1 MQTDQLSENLTKD
14 VSDPEAGLTAGEIL
28 RRERLRIGLTE
39 KEVGNS
45 LHITAHYVKAMES
58 DSYEKLPNAVFAK
71 GYIKH
76 YAILLELDTDDLLER
91 YQELAIRKSELNQEV
106 STSQDRWRKDKNKLW
121 VVLSVTVFIC
131 GFTGLWAYNYF
142 AATVDNVPAPDASI
156 INSASA
162 FLPNIGFN
170 ATPNTLAEEVG
181 GTNTADLP
189 KEAIRPLGDKLPTGV
204 EAAERFI
211 EIVAAGDDVLRI
223 SFSGQSWIEI
233 NDVNANQIHRDIRLA
248 GDVLEIR
255 GRSPFNI
262 LLGDA
267 TFARLTFNGAEI
279 NVSDNIRIDNS
290 ARLTVGL

>member
-1 MQTDQLSENLTKD
+1 MPQ
-14 VSDPEAGLTAGEIL
+14 G
-28 RRERLRIGLTE
+28 
-39 KEVGNS
+39 
-45 LHITAHYVKAMES
+45 
-58 DSYEKLPNAVFAK
+58 
-71 GYIKH
+71 
-76 YAILLELDTDDLLER
+76 
-91 YQELAIRKSELNQEV
+91 
-106 STSQDRWRKDKNKLW
+106 RWRKDKNKLW

-142 AATVDNVPAPDASI
+142 AATVDNVPAPDAPI
-156 INSASA
+156 INSAST
-162 FLPNIGFN
+162 FLPNIDFN

-181 GTNTADLP
+181 GTSTADLP
-189 KEAIRPLGDKLPTGV
+189 KETIRPLGDKFPTGM